1 MKNIMITGA
10 AKGIGRAIALEFAK
24 NGYNVSFC
32 YNKSEDAAQKLEKEI
47 TDLGVLC
54 LKCKCDLTLEDEL
67 CNFVNTSLSYFKHI
81 DILINNAGICLEEL
95 LIDNS
100 FENIDK
106 VINTNLT
113 SSIKLTKLVCE
124 NMIKNQNGSIIN
136 ISSIW
141 GEVGA
146 SNEVVYSASK
156 AGLIGFTKAL
166 AKELAFS
173 NIRVNSVSP
182 GATDTD
188 MLNNFTIEEKEELKK
203 EIPLQ
208 KFASVND
215 ISSAVYFLANAPYI
229 TGQVLSINGGYVI

>member
-1 MKNIMITGA
+1 MKNIMITGG
-10 AKGIGRAIALEFAK
+10 AKGIGRAIILEFAK
-24 NGYNVSFC
+24 QGYNISFC
-32 YNKSEDAAQKLEKEI
+32 YNKSFNEAQQLEEELI
-47 TDLGVLC
+47 SLGILC
-54 LKCKCDLTLEDEL
+54 LKVKCDINKENDLI
-67 CNFVNTSLSYFKHI
+67 NFVEQTLSYFKHI
-81 DILINNAGICLEEL
+81 DVLINNAGVSLEEL
-95 LIDNS
+95 LIDTS

-113 SSIKLTKLVCE
+113 SCIKLTKLVTN
-124 NMIKNQNGSIIN
+124 NMLRNQNGSIIN

-173 NIRVNSVSP
+173 NIRVNCVSP

-188 MLNNFTIEEKEELKK
+188 MLNSYTEIEKEQIKK

-208 KFASVND
+208 RFASVDD
-215 ISSAVYFLANAPYI
+215 ISSAVYFLATAPYI
-229 TGQVLSINGGYVI
+229 TGQVLSVNGGFVI